1 MIACACCWHRGGLAV
16 GPMICICWL
25 VSTNNGPSEKPDRS
39 AQKRRSGVALPVAH
53 LLALAPVDVWIW
65 MLARHR
71 VHPKYWI
78 RLVGIGFTSL
88 VGTIWSLPERII
100 FWFGWRIFKADPER
114 LEHPAGVLVI
124 VGYYRSG
131 TTHAHNLISC
141 GGEVVTPRWYQA
153 LLGQGFWLS
162 WMVTRILLVPFL
174 GSSRPQDGVG
184 FGPMWPAEDDFA
196 LAGWGRCSTLPG
208 RLIFPHS
215 RSQWDRWNDLS
226 RCTKAERKRWRRTLA
241 GFAWKVTRRDPTKM
255 LVLKTPSHGAH
266 LTELTEVFGEH
277 VRLLHV
283 SRDPESVL
291 ESNLRM
297 HDALSSHL
305 LEDPVDATTLR
316 GQILD
321 EYERI
326 ERATIEQ
333 AQSLEEG
340 RIAFV
345 RHENLLADPIGQLRR
360 SFEALGLDLSQAH
373 QDSII
378 RYLRELGPYSKPI
391 QSPIDLGTPSP
402 DEPEQIAR
410 LMELRPSIDRVDRVE
425 VLHDLP
431 SSEPEHSRVFVG
443 ILASVVAM
451 LAWGLA
457 WIGVIWVIKQID
469 PEIKPRLDQLVWI
482 GGSVIG
488 IAAIKASGRGSKR
501 LGLVAALLTLVV
513 FVGLSFPITVL
524 NWNFASEGTHQQFMY
539 HNTKG
544 ALHGLLAPSSLI
556 FALLGMITAY
566 RHAGTTGPRPPGLG
580 R

>member
-1 MIACACCWHRGGLAV
+1 M
-16 GPMICICWL
+16 
-25 VSTNNGPSEKPDRS
+25 
-39 AQKRRSGVALPVAH
+39 
-53 LLALAPVDVWIW
+53 
-65 MLARHR
+65 
-71 VHPKYWI
+71 
-78 RLVGIGFTSL
+78 
-88 VGTIWSLPERII
+88 
-100 FWFGWRIFKADPER
+100 GWTLFKSDPER

-141 GGEVVTPRWYQA
+141 SEEVVTPRWYQA

-215 RSQWDRWNDLS
+215 RSSWDCWNDLNQ
-226 RCTKAERKRWRRTLA
+226 CTESERNRWRRTLA
-241 GFAWKVTRRDPTKM
+241 GFAWKVTRRDPSKM

-266 LTELTEVFGEH
+266 LTELCEVFGQD
-277 VRLLHV
+277 VRFLHV
-283 SRDPESVL
+283 SRDPERVL

-316 GQILD
+316 GQILA

-326 ERATIEQ
+326 ERATIGQ
-333 AQSLEEG
+333 AQSLDEG
-340 RIAFV
+340 RIAYV
-345 RHENLLADPIGQLRR
+345 SHENLLADPVGQLRF
-360 SFEALGLDLSQAH
+360 SFETLGLDLPQSH
-373 QDSII
+373 QEAMI
-378 RYLRELGPYSKPI
+378 RYLGELGPYTKMV
-391 QSPIDLGTPSP
+391 QAPIDLGTPSS
-402 DEPEQIAR
+402 DESEQIAR
-410 LMELRPSIDRVDRVE
+410 LMELRPNIDRVDPVE
-425 VLHDLP
+425 ILHDVP
-431 SSEPEHSRVFVG
+431 SSDPNQPRVLVG
-443 ILASVVAM
+443 IVASVVAM

-488 IAAIKASGRGSKR
+488 IMAIKASGRGSRR

-524 NWNFASEGTHQQFMY
+524 NWNFASDGTREQFLY

-566 RHAGTTGPRPPGLG
+566 RHAGTTGPRAPGLG